1 MRESKEK
8 IYRLGLA
15 MNRYMNYNNKWMAR
29 MIMKNGVKVMP
40 IMEEGDS
47 IIGDLRRYYIGLD
60 SIRYR
65 YNDKGVTAK
74 ERKEMEVMYE
84 EEVRQYIED
93 NKEMIK
99 NKAELEKRFSEVMS
113 EEIEIELE
121 TIPFDKMPDISAEDY
136 NYFSLVIGE

>member
-1 MRESKEK
+1 MRVSKERV
-8 IYRLGLA
+8 YRLGLA
-15 MNRYMNYNNKWMAR
+15 MNRYMNYSNKYMAR
-29 MIMKNGVKVMP
+29 MIINNSDKVMP

-47 IIGDLRRYYIGLD
+47 IIGDLRRYYVGLD

-65 YNDKGVTAK
+65 YNDKGLTAK
-74 ERKEMEVMYE
+74 EKKEVELLYE
-84 EEVRQYIED
+84 ADVKQYIEE

-99 NKAELEKRFSEVMS
+99 NKTELENRFSEVMS

>member
-1 MRESKEK
+1 MRVSKEK

-29 MIMKNGVKVMP
+29 MIMNNGIKVMP

>member
-1 MRESKEK
+1 MRVSKEK

>member
-1 MRESKEK
+1 MRVSKEK

-99 NKAELEKRFSEVMS
+99 NKEELEKRFSEVMS

>member
-93 NKEMIK
+93 NKQMIK